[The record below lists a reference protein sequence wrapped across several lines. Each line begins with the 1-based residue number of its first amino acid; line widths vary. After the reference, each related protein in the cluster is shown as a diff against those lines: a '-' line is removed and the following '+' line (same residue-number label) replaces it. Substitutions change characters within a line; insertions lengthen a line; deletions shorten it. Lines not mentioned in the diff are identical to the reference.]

1 MALIDAR
8 TTHSGRSIQDHIREK
23 EMEPENVDRRPE
35 AVKPDRPNV
44 IVANELAQRIRWN
57 RYILAAAASNP
68 YLERPAYA
76 A

>member
-1 MALIDAR
+1 
-8 TTHSGRSIQDHIREK
+8 
-23 EMEPENVDRRPE
+23 MEPEKVERRPE
-35 AVKPDRPNV
+35 AVKPGRPHV
-44 IVANELAQRIRWN
+44 IVANELARRIRWN